1 MGAPEWVP
9 QNRDQSCRSTSNVYG
24 KSWWEERVDAVTRA
38 VEAVSVAAHN
48 ADKEA
53 KKDQPESFSN
63 EWGAL
68 WVAQPDMESSHE
80 YHR

>member
-1 MGAPEWVP
+1 VP
-9 QNRDQSCRSTSNVYG
+9 LNECPKTGDHSCRSTSNVYG
-24 KSWWEERVDAVTRA
+24 ESWQEERVDAVTRA

-53 KKDQPESFSN
+53 KKVQPESFSN
-63 EWGAL
+63 ERGAL
-68 WVAQPDMESSHE
+68 WMAQPDMESSHK